1 MLKLALTMN
10 NCDFKQREVW
20 FMRQVVFYGAISLD
34 GFLSDEND
42 DLQWLF
48 DTNLNGQSTYE
59 TFEKQIST
67 FVMGRKTFEVAQK
80 LMSEATFYAGKEK
93 VVFSRGK
100 HLSQTDTTYVS
111 GNVVD
116 IIKDYQKQA
125 GNDIWVV
132 GGGSILKPL
141 LEANMVD
148 EFWIQIVPV
157 LLGQGK
163 RLFEPGRYRYRLQ
176 VIETTQLGEM
186 TEIHLKS
193 ASAIK

>member
-1 MLKLALTMN
+1 
-10 NCDFKQREVW
+10 
-20 FMRQVVFYGAISLD
+20 MRQVVFYGAISLD

-42 DLQWLF
+42 DLQWLL

-67 FVMGRKTFEVAQK
+67 FVMGRKTFEVAQQ
-80 LMSEATFYAGKEK
+80 MMGEEALYAGKEK
-93 VVFSRGK
+93 VIFLRGDHTNQK
-100 HLSQTDTTYVS
+100 DTTYVS
-111 GNVVD
+111 GDVVN
-116 IIKDYQKQA
+116 IIKNYQKQT
-125 GNDIWVV
+125 GDNIWII

-163 RLFEPGRYRYRLQ
+163 RLFEPGSYRYRLQ
-176 VIETTQLGEM
+176 AVETTQLGEM
-186 TEIHLKS
+186 TEIHLKRVNS
-193 ASAIK
+193 

>member
-34 GFLSDEND
+34 GFLYDEND

-80 LMSEATFYAGKEK
+80 LMSEATLYAGKEK

-100 HLSQTDTTYVS
+100 HLSQTDTTYPDNSSLGKIPTGVQ
-111 GNVVD
+111 D
-116 IIKDYQKQA
+116 T
-125 GNDIWVV
+125 
-132 GGGSILKPL
+132 
-141 LEANMVD
+141 
-148 EFWIQIVPV
+148 V
-157 LLGQGK
+157 LLVVHYFL
-163 RLFEPGRYRYRLQ
+163 RHFVFSVSAPLYSLTEHILQ
-176 VIETTQLGEM
+176 RSVL
-186 TEIHLKS
+186 
-193 ASAIK
+193 

>member
-59 TFEKQIST
+59 TFE
-67 FVMGRKTFEVAQK
+67 VAQK
-80 LMSEATFYAGKEK
+80 LMSEAPLYAGKEK

-186 TEIHLKS
+186 TEIHLKR

>member
-1 MLKLALTMN
+1 
-10 NCDFKQREVW
+10 
-20 FMRQVVFYGAISLD
+20 MRQVVFYGAISLD

-42 DLQWLF
+42 DLQWLL

-67 FVMGRKTFEVAQK
+67 FVMGLKTFEVAQQ
-80 LMSEATFYAGKEK
+80 MMGEEALYAGKEK
-93 VVFSRGK
+93 VIFSRGDHTNQK
-100 HLSQTDTTYVS
+100 DTTYVS
-111 GNVVD
+111 GDVVN
-116 IIKDYQKQA
+116 IIKNYQKQT
-125 GNDIWVV
+125 GDNIWII

-163 RLFEPGRYRYRLQ
+163 RLFEPGSYRYRLQ
-176 VIETTQLGEM
+176 AVETTQLGEM
-186 TEIHLKS
+186 TEIHLKRVNS
-193 ASAIK
+193 